1 MAIEIID
8 KIKQKNNGQFPIV
21 DSNDIQG
28 GYYQVTTMSERDAI
42 PEQRR
47 KNGMLCYVENDA
59 TRQHVYQL
67 ENGRW
72 VKPTFTA
79 TNAVYVGEHEPG
91 DKSVLW
97 VDSKDEDAN
106 AVLGDNQIIN
116 EFAKTVDRLNEK
128 IKDIHYAFTKDLD
141 AGEIPAP
148 NTEEATIS
156 VNPNKK
162 KSKRFSMADI
172 KRAEAKKYGREIT
185 DEDEEGGIELPT
197 YKSGNIECIRIKR
210 TDKKVYLPR
219 DLKDG
224 ELVYCRDTRQLIICD
239 NGKYV
244 VLGSVGSGGDDNTGT
259 LPKPPSQSG
268 NDGYIELL
276 SPDNT
281 KYRVIVNDSGILEVY
296 DTSLDEIDL
305 PTPDQSGRFAGLLVN
320 QVYGGGA
327 KDSNTTPVSHGFIEL
342 YNNTKD
348 PIILNGLSVQ
358 VAVNMGEWNVLP
370 LKGKIP
376 AFSSFLIRCQRH
388 SNEALTTT
396 RCRVTDYDMDWDILL
411 SDKGLKTCI
420 MIGTEP
426 ISVPNP
432 FNGGENATPIPGY
445 IDMLSAGGTDV
456 AYTID
461 GYEGRFGHYMDKY
474 CSVQRNEYSGKKD
487 SNDNMLNG
495 RSIDYRTC
503 EVEIYG
509 PRHSKSGP
517 WHVHY
522 DKIGIDE
529 RRPNLLT
536 IAYGQEPT
544 TRIINWQAK
553 PSRFGA
559 VKYRKVGESKFISV
573 PSEKVKIGFEDTDVD
588 KHTVILRNLEPGA
601 TYEFQAGEEGKWSDL
616 MDLVIDTFENNKPI
630 RFLQVTDQQGWDERE
645 YLPWKWSAEFI
656 RNNENYDFIMN
667 TGDIAQNG
675 NRAFEW
681 RYYYEF
687 GKDLMAGKC
696 HMSCIG
702 NNDRID
708 KKDSTPFT
716 WYTSYENAPYISC
729 YSWDLGNIHFI
740 SLNSEELNAEQQA
753 WFREDVAKTNKR
765 WVIVYM
771 HVAPYTIV
779 KMSKVQDWR
788 PVFEECGVDVVICG
802 HHHAYSRSHPMLGE
816 EINEERGVYYIMS
829 NATGFKLS
837 GKEAPLTPT
846 PNWYAKAGYPG
857 GPNYIMWEVTEE
869 RIQMTSYYIEGML
882 PYELY
887 NGGPLT
893 KQVYDTIEIPQRN
906 LRG

>member
-1 MAIEIID
+1 MASRINLRATSIGLESPN
-8 KIKQKNNGQFPIV
+8 K
-21 DSNDIQG
+21 
-28 GYYQVTTMSERDAI
+28 TTYDLS
-42 PEQRR
+42 
-47 KNGMLCYVENDA
+47 V
-59 TRQHVYQL
+59 
-67 ENGRW
+67 
-72 VKPTFTA
+72 
-79 TNAVYVGEHEPG
+79 TNAG
-91 DKSVLW
+91 VL
-97 VDSKDEDAN
+97 
-106 AVLGDNQIIN
+106 
-116 EFAKTVDRLNEK
+116 KTSNS
-128 IKDIHYAFTKDLD
+128 A
-141 AGEIPAP
+141 
-148 NTEEATIS
+148 
-156 VNPNKK
+156 
-162 KSKRFSMADI
+162 
-172 KRAEAKKYGREIT
+172 
-185 DEDEEGGIELPT
+185 
-197 YKSGNIECIRIKR
+197 
-210 TDKKVYLPR
+210 
-219 DLKDG
+219 LK
-224 ELVYCRDTRQLIICD
+224 
-239 NGKYV
+239 N
-244 VLGSVGSGGDDNTGT
+244 
-259 LPKPPSQSG
+259 
-268 NDGYIELL
+268 
-276 SPDNT
+276 
-281 KYRVIVNDSGILEVY
+281 
-296 DTSLDEIDL
+296 IDL

-327 KDSNTTPVSHGFIEL
+327 KDSNITPVSHGFIEL

-348 PIILNGLSVQ
+348 PITLTGLSVQ

-370 LKGKIP
+370 LEGEIP

-396 RCRVTDYDMDWDILL
+396 RCKILDYDMDWDILL

-420 MIGTEP
+420 MIGTDA
-426 ISVPNP
+426 ITVPNP

-445 IDMLSAGGTDV
+445 IDMFSAGGTDV

-559 VKYRKVGESKFISV
+559 VKYRKVGERKFTLVNSDYVAIA
-573 PSEKVKIGFEDTDVD
+573 FEDCAVY
-588 KHTVILRNLEPGA
+588 KHTVILKNLEAGE
-601 TYEFQAGEEGKWSDL
+601 YEFQAGEEGRWSDL
-616 MDLVIDTFENNKPI
+616 TSFTIDLYEEEKPV
-630 RFLQVTDQQGWDERE
+630 RFLQVTDHQGWDERE
-645 YLPWKWSAEFI
+645 YLPWKWSA
-656 RNNENYDFIMN
+656 DFIKENEEFDFILN

-802 HHHAYSRSHPMLGE
+802 HHHAYSRS
-816 EINEERGVYYIMS
+816 
-829 NATGFKLS
+829 
-837 GKEAPLTPT
+837 
-846 PNWYAKAGYPG
+846 
-857 GPNYIMWEVTEE
+857 
-869 RIQMTSYYIEGML
+869 
-882 PYELY
+882 
-887 NGGPLT
+887 
-893 KQVYDTIEIPQRN
+893 
-906 LRG
+906 